1 MAIEDAAVLGNLL
14 SRLTSIAH
22 LPAYLRSY
30 EQIRHARASATQEDS
45 RLSRYIFHLADGPEQ
60 AARDTSMKRAMV
72 VEAARQTLMDVSH
85 AATAQSSAAG
95 ANTNTKGVIRVGG
108 GRNEESANQW
118 ADRGKNEVQFGYDA
132 DADVDR
138 WWMDEGAG
146 LLRSLNGERT
156 FSPDS
161 STLGSSNG
169 DRSMMSLN
177 TKMSFWRKLVGGG
190 KKGDGS

>member
-45 RLSRYIFHLADGPEQ
+45 RLSRYIFHLSDGPEQ

-85 AATAQSSAAG
+85 AATQSSAAG
-95 ANTNTKGVIRVGG
+95 SGAGAKGVIRVGG

-156 FSPDS
+156 FSPDT
-161 STLGSSNG
+161 STLGSSDG
-169 DRSMMSLN
+169 DRSTMSLS